1 MKAYI
6 KPEIAEVELFTQDSI
21 ALTIPK
27 TTYRRIGGG
36 SFSDSELIAYA
47 LKDGEALSGQGVAG
61 GAN

>member
-27 TTYRRIGGG
+27 TTYRRIGG